1 MATTGASVRLGHGHG
16 FAHVVAVAV
25 GHQDEIH
32 RPHLIHR
39 GVEQRVPEPGVDEHA
54 HPGAGQFEG
63 RVAQEGYLYAPADFC
78 CAT

>member
-1 MATTGASVRLGHGHG
+1 MDGHHRGVVRLSHGHG

-39 GVEQRVPEPGVDEHA
+39 GVEQTG
-54 HPGAGQFEG
+54 
-63 RVAQEGYLYAPADFC
+63 C
-78 CAT
+78 